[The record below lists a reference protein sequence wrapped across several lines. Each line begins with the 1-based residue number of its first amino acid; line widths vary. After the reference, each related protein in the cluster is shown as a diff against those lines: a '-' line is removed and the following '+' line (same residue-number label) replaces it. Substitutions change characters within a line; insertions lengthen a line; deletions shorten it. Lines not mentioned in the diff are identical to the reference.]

1 MKDSKFGLHFQRI
14 PSWAEALVA
23 TMGLEWVKIV
33 DPPDVNPFPGKNVI
47 GRIYHSEGEDN
58 KLILQG
64 KRGAEEYFRQCVPTY
79 GGRPYVT
86 VWEGPNE
93 PPVGVQEQ
101 RAKLS
106 EFSLRWIELM
116 HGEGLKVAALSLSVG
131 WPQIGTAHEFAD
143 VAIATDYL
151 SLHEYSA
158 PRMQDGESWYCLR
171 YRRTVRELSDVGV
184 APPQIFITEAGID
197 GGCEGRGG
205 KGWRSYT
212 DRLGYFEQLLWYND
226 ELRKDS
232 YVVAFTPFTSGP
244 YSDWEDFNFD
254 EGLVK
259 LLAGHLKL
267 VPDLPITPAPP
278 VKAIRQ
284 ACWDQ
289 QNVPYNPAA
298 ALQRAAE
305 DNYLGAP
312 LSPEFDKD
320 GYRIQAYA
328 EGIVYCRIGHWH
340 DVRYMGWHKNGLV

>member
-1 MKDSKFGLHFQRI
+1 MWI
-14 PSWAEALVA
+14 
-23 TMGLEWVKIV
+23 KIV
-33 DPPDVNPFPGKNVI
+33 DPSPENPFPGKQII
-47 GRIYHSEGEDN
+47 GRVYHEEGRDN
-58 KLILQG
+58 NLVMKGSSGGEQ
-64 KRGAEEYFRQCVPTY
+64 YFTQCLPTY
-79 GGRPYVT
+79 NKSPYVS
-86 VWEGPNE
+86 VWEAVNE
-93 PPVGVQEQ
+93 PPVGAQEQ

-106 EFSLRWIELM
+106 EFTLRWIELM

-143 VAIATDYL
+143 VAREADYL
-151 SLHEYSA
+151 SMHEYSA

-171 YRRTVRELSDVGV
+171 YRRTVQELADVGV

-205 KGWRSYT
+205 KGWKSYT

-226 ELRKDS
+226 ELRKDT

-244 YSDWEDFNFD
+244 YPDWVDFNFD
-254 EGLVK
+254 EELVK

-267 VPDLPITPAPP
+267 VPDLPVTPAPP

-284 ACWDQ
+284 ACWDR

-312 LSPEFDKD
+312 LGTEFDKGD
-320 GYRIQAYA
+320 YRIQAYA
-328 EGIVYCRIGHWH
+328 EGIVYCRVGEWGN
-340 DVRYMGWHKNGLV
+340 VRYIGWHNDKLV